1 MPTFGHVFYGLCLLI
16 PILYFA
22 RDKFNYKVGFIFL
35 ANNIFGP
42 DILHLLFIP
51 YFHNILGYAILAI
64 PLSLVF
70 SYSSRF
76 SLIKSDSSF
85 PLKFV
90 DESIREVNWK
100 NSYIIS
106 VAGGISHFFI
116 DQFYHFEKEMHI
128 WYGIDITHDEMLA
141 WGGAAYHVIDPL
153 MTIGSMIVVTTI
165 LLSLYYLRKGY
176 KETFKW
182 LLIFTVLS
190 VVLMLGL
197 STAVYGGERE
207 FGVMV
212 HCTVYVLIPLFL
224 LMYAARNIID
234 NPVKTPDI
242 PKIDRKNLLNI
253 VAVISTLLAIFF
265 LFYIYYALTYADS
278 IAKSMAENGD
288 QTANEISRG
297 IIIIA
302 YVYGILAFIW
312 LIGSVG
318 LFFKK
323 NICRYFVI
331 FASLVSFIFGFPLAI
346 ALFLCEKDVK
356 MLFGKNLEE

>member
-1 MPTFGHVFYGLCLLI
+1 MPTFGHVFYGMCLLI

-70 SYSSRF
+70 TYSSRF
-76 SLIKSDSSF
+76 SLMKSDGPF

-116 DQFYHFEKEMHI
+116 DQFYHFEKQMHI
-128 WYGIDITHDEMLA
+128 WYGIEITHDEMLA
-141 WGGAAYHVIDPL
+141 WGGSAYHVIDPL
-153 MTIGSMIVVTTI
+153 MTIGSMIVVGTI
-165 LLSLYYLRKGY
+165 LLSMYYLRKGY

-190 VVLMLGL
+190 IVLMLGL

-212 HCTVYVLIPLFL
+212 HCTIYVLIPLFL
-224 LMYAARNIID
+224 LMYAARDIMD
-234 NPVKTPDI
+234 NPVDTPDV
-242 PKIDRKNLLNI
+242 PKIDRKILLNI
-253 VAVISTLLAIFF
+253 VAVISMLIALFF
-265 LFYIYYALTYADS
+265 LFYVFYALTYTDS
-278 IAKSMAENGD
+278 LAKSIAENGG
-288 QTANEISRG
+288 QTAEEVARSIT
-297 IIIIA
+297 IIA
-302 YVYGILAFIW
+302 YIYSVVAIIL
-312 LIGSVG
+312 LIGSIG
-318 LFFKK
+318 LFFKI

-331 FASLVSFIFGFPLAI
+331 AASLISFIFGFPLAI

-356 MLFGKNLEE
+356 TLFGNKLGE